1 MRLILTVAVTCWPTT
16 EVLFSGAGKRAKYCD
31 QRDRM
36 SVCLSVC
43 SHISKTTR
51 LNVHAAYGRNLM
63 LLLRQLNY
71 VMYFRFR
78 DDVMFSHNAA

>member
-43 SHISKTTR
+43 
-51 LNVHAAYGRNLM
+51 
-63 LLLRQLNY
+63 LLSYLKNHTIKRACCLRSQLDAPLATIKLCY
-71 VMYFRFR
+71 VLP
-78 DDVMFSHNAA
+78 VS